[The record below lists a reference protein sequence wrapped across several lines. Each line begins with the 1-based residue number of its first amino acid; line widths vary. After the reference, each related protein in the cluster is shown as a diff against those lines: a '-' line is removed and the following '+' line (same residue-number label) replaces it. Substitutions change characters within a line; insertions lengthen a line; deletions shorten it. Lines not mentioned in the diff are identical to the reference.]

1 MSARPMACPPRW
13 ILAGLACALGAMPA
27 FAEEPSFEAHAQ
39 ATYLRQ
45 IKPAM
50 NSPYSGPNSLAGPRE
65 LSYTFTSTLFLGLRL
80 GDTELYFDPEAV
92 QGVPLS
98 GLHGLGGFT
107 NGETQRG
114 SSGTLEAYRARLFA
128 RHTWNLGGD
137 WEEQASDQN
146 QVKTRYSAE
155 RVVLTAGN
163 LSVLDVFDAMDYSRD
178 PRTQFMNWSSLTYGA
193 WDYAAD
199 ARGYTWGAA
208 LEYITPG
215 WQIRAGRFLV
225 PVESNGLTLDRHVM
239 ERYGDVAEV
248 EVPYRIFGRAAT
260 ARGLVFR
267 NRVDAGSFGDALALG
282 ARAGAAPDVAAVRHD
297 QSKRGFGVGTQ
308 VEMTENVGGYVRLG
322 WNDGRTESFMF
333 TEIDRSVGTGLLVKG
348 QLWGRAG
355 DKAGLAGYV
364 NGLSKD
370 HRSYLAAGGL
380 GFFLG
385 DGRLNYASE
394 RIVETFY
401 SLGFA
406 RYFAVSV
413 GYQRIVNPGYNR
425 DRGPADVLGLRLHAE
440 I

>member
-1 MSARPMACPPRW
+1 MRR
-13 ILAGLACALGAMPA
+13 ILAGLACAVGAFPA
-27 FAEEPSFEAHAQ
+27 LADEPAFEAHAQ

-45 IKPAM
+45 LKPGMA
-50 NSPYSGPNSLAGPRE
+50 SPYSGQNSLSGGRE

-92 QGVPLS
+92 QGRPFS

-107 NGETQRG
+107 NGEAQRG
-114 SSGTLEAYRARLFA
+114 SSGTLTAYRARLFA
-128 RHTWNLGGD
+128 RHTWNLGGE
-137 WEEQASDQN
+137 WEAQPSEQN
-146 QVKTRYSAE
+146 QVKTRYSSE

-178 PRTQFMNWSSLTYGA
+178 ARTQFMNWSSLTYGA

-208 LEYITPG
+208 LEYIAPA

-225 PVESNGLTLDRHVM
+225 PVESNGLKLDTHALQ
-239 ERYGDVAEV
+239 RYGDVVEV
-248 EVPYRIFGRAAT
+248 EAPYKLFGRPAI
-260 ARGLVFR
+260 ARGLVFH
-267 NRVDAGSFGDALALG
+267 NRVNAGAFEDARALAAQL
-282 ARAGAAPDVAAVRHD
+282 GAAPDVAPVRRD
-297 QSKRGFGVGTQ
+297 QSKRGLGLSTQ
-308 VEMTENVGGYVRLG
+308 TELSENVGGYVRIG

-333 TEIDRSVGTGLLVKG
+333 TEIDRSIAGGALVKG
-348 QLWGRAG
+348 APWGRPN

-370 HRSYLAAGGL
+370 HRDYLAAGGL

-385 DGRLNYASE
+385 DGRLNYGTE
-394 RIVETFY
+394 RILETFY
-401 SLGFA
+401 SVGFA
-406 RYFAVSV
+406 RYFAVSA

-425 DRGPADVLGLRLHAE
+425 DRGPADVIGLRLHAE